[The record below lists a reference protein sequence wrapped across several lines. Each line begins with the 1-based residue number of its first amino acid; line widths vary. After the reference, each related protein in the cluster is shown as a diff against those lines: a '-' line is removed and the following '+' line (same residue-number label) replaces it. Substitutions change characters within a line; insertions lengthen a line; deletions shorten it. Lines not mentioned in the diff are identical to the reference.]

1 MLQAEHRLNQMVTML
16 NEKRT
21 NEAGEQDMHALLQR
35 LEHEVTGMREKAMV
49 LLPDEILG
57 KQRRVQP

>member
-1 MLQAEHRLNQMVTML
+1 MVTML